1 MPQGESPWS
10 RRRAWLLWDDLTS
23 DEIECEIATLSR
35 HGPRMGL
42 VLAATPSCFKN
53 SASLIVVEL
62 RGIEGAAMVSAE
74 SVELWDEL
82 TSDEIDCEI
91 TALWPTAALG
101 YGIMGLRGMGYRDT
115 GYGIMGYGM
124 RDNGIQAG

>member
-1 MPQGESPWS
+1 MLRPVLAPLP
-10 RRRAWLLWDDLTS
+10 RAALARAVSWRLASIRSCPLDCTFAGVDV
-23 DEIECEIATLSR
+23 
-35 HGPRMGL
+35 GL
-42 VLAATPSCFKN
+42 VLAATPSCLKN

-91 TALWPTAALG
+91 TALSPTAAMG
-101 YGIMGLRGMGYRDT
+101 YGIMG
-115 GYGIMGYGM
+115 
-124 RDNGIQAG
+124 